1 MLKRIN
7 EEEWRN
13 ALEAG
18 AKNLQG
24 PVDPYLLAETMGT
37 PVSYT
42 KDLSGALGVTDG
54 LHIWIRTGLRPSV
67 ERSTLAH
74 ELAHI
79 LLGHTS
85 CQDARGELRANRLA
99 ARLLL
104 DPDTVS
110 RERAH
115 CSSLSELA
123 DALDTDVDLAS
134 WGLDEWMTSR
144 PGRDNRTPNK

>member
-54 LHIWIRTGLRPSV
+54 LHIWIRAGLRPSV

-74 ELAHI
+74 ELAHV

-85 CQDARGELRANRLA
+85 CQDTRGELRANRLA

-110 RERAH
+110 RERAY

-123 DALDTDVDLAS
+123 DALGTDVDLAS
-134 WGLDEWMTSR
+134 WGLDECMTSR

>member
-1 MLKRIN
+1 VLKRIN

-54 LHIWIRTGLRPSV
+54 LHIWIRAGLRPSV

-74 ELAHI
+74 ELAHV

-85 CQDARGELRANRLA
+85 CQDTRGELRANRLA

-110 RERAH
+110 RERAY

-123 DALDTDVDLAS
+123 DALGTDVDLAS
-134 WGLDEWMTSR
+134 WGLDECMTSR

>member
-1 MLKRIN
+1 MLKRFN

-24 PVDPYLLAETMGT
+24 PVDPYLLAEIMGT

-42 KDLSGALGVTDG
+42 RDLTGALGATDG
-54 LHIWIRTGLRPSV
+54 RHIWIRSGLRPSV
-67 ERSTLAH
+67 EKSTLAH

-85 CQDARGELRANRLA
+85 CQDTRGELRANRLA

-110 RERAH
+110 RERER
-115 CSSLSELA
+115 CSSLSDLA
-123 DALDTDVDLAS
+123 DALDADVDLVAC
-134 WGLDEWMTSR
+134 GLKSFDIEAENTLSIS
-144 PGRDNRTPNK
+144 

>member
-18 AKNLQG
+18 AKNLHG
-24 PVDPYLLAETMGT
+24 PVDPYLLAETIGT

-42 KDLSGALGVTDG
+42 RDLTGALGATDG
-54 LHIWIRTGLRPSV
+54 RHIWIRAGLRASV

-74 ELAHI
+74 ELAHV

-104 DPDTVS
+104 DPDTIS
-110 RERAH
+110 RERAC

-123 DALDTDVDLAS
+123 DVLGADVDLAS
-134 WGLDEWMTSR
+134 WGLDSCDR
-144 PGRDNRTPNK
+144 AAAS

>member
-1 MLKRIN
+1 M
-7 EEEWRN
+7 
-13 ALEAG
+13 
-18 AKNLQG
+18 
-24 PVDPYLLAETMGT
+24 
-37 PVSYT
+37 SYT
-42 KDLSGALGVTDG
+42 KDLAGALGATDG
-54 LHIWIRTGLRPSV
+54 RHIWIRAGLRPSV

-104 DPDTVS
+104 DPDTIS
-110 RERAH
+110 RERAC

-123 DALDTDVDLAS
+123 DILGADVDLAS
-134 WGLDEWMTSR
+134 WGLDACDR
-144 PGRDNRTPNK
+144 VPHK

>member
-54 LHIWIRTGLRPSV
+54 LNIWIRAGLRPSV

-104 DPDTVS
+104 DPDAVS
-110 RERAH
+110 HEREH

-123 DALDTDVDLAS
+123 DILGTDADLAS
-134 WGLDEWMTSR
+134 WGLEAYAH
-144 PGRDNRTPNK
+144 TP

>member
-24 PVDPYLLAETMGT
+24 PVDPYLLAETMGS

-54 LHIWIRTGLRPSV
+54 LRIWIRAGLRPSV

-74 ELAHI
+74 ELAHV

-110 RERAH
+110 RERER

-123 DALDTDVDLAS
+123 DILGTDVDLTF
-134 WGLDEWMTSR
+134 WGLEACDH
-144 PGRDNRTPNK
+144 TP

>member
-1 MLKRIN
+1 MLKRFN

-24 PVDPYLLAETMGT
+24 PVDPYLLAETIGT

-42 KDLSGALGVTDG
+42 RDLAGALGATDG
-54 LHIWIRTGLRPSV
+54 RHIWIRAGLRPSV

-104 DPDTVS
+104 DTDAVS
-110 RERAH
+110 REREH

-123 DALDTDVDLAS
+123 DILGADVDLAS
-134 WGLDEWMTSR
+134 WGLDAC
-144 PGRDNRTPNK
+144 DRTVAS

>member
-24 PVDPYLLAETMGT
+24 PIDPYLLAETMGT

-42 KDLSGALGVTDG
+42 KALAGALGATDG
-54 LHIWIRTGLRPSV
+54 RHIWIRAGLRPSV

-85 CQDARGELRANRLA
+85 CQDTRGELRANRLA

-110 RERAH
+110 RERER

-123 DALDTDVDLAS
+123 ESLGTDADLTS
-134 WGLDEWMTSR
+134 WGLDAC
-144 PGRDNRTPNK
+144 DRTAAS

>member
-54 LHIWIRTGLRPSV
+54 LRIWIRAGLRPSV

-74 ELAHI
+74 ELAHV

-110 RERAH
+110 RERER

-123 DALDTDVDLAS
+123 DILGTDVDLTF
-134 WGLDEWMTSR
+134 WGLEACDH
-144 PGRDNRTPNK
+144 TP